1 MSYLA
6 SELDKRFEA
15 MMARVEAGHMPDAKQ
30 LNQLWSGWRITRGLL
45 LTKEQDI
52 KRQYELTETDAKTGL
67 INKTGL
73 HRMLLALDA
82 RTARP
87 IPPKHMGAK
96 EQRKHSQ
103 KKAVHAIR
111 IDVEGLK
118 ELRERYEHQ
127 VSDAYVTHIGRSIRG
142 ACRRSSDIV
151 ARAEKNAFLVL
162 GFGMP
167 AEGAEVLSKRIL
179 AAVRAAV
186 EAARKE
192 LVASGSLSA
201 RAMPKVSAIIAYA
214 ELDECPEPAARKKE
228 TITQLAE
235 RIDAAMLAL
244 RGTKPDRI
252 VPHKEFMGACKCAR
266 K

>member
-1 MSYLA
+1 
-6 SELDKRFEA
+6 
-15 MMARVEAGHMPDAKQ
+15 MARAETGHMPDAKE

-87 IPPKHMGAK
+87 IPSRNMGAK
-96 EQRKHSQ
+96 EQRRSSQ

-111 IDVEGLK
+111 VDVDGLK

-127 VSDAYVTHIGRSIRG
+127 VADTYVAHVGRAIGG

-151 ARAEKNAFLVL
+151 ARTEKNAFLVL
-162 GFGMP
+162 GFGMA
-167 AEGAEVLSKRIL
+167 AEGADVLSKRLL

-186 EAARKE
+186 ETARKE
-192 LVASGSLSA
+192 LVASGALSA
-201 RAMPKVSAIIAYA
+201 RALPKVAAIVAYA
-214 ELDECPEPAARKKE
+214 ELNECAEPSVRKKE

-252 VPHKEFMGACKCAR
+252 VPHKEFVGLHKCVR
-266 K
+266 R